1 MVNYCCDLCRSLC
14 CVWSGESQEPLSVP
28 WNANK
33 SVTVII
39 SVFIKL
45 EAKKATCAVLTK
57 QIENIMYIF
66 YCGTEKPADTK

>member
-45 EAKKATCAVLTK
+45 EDEKATFVDLTK

-66 YCGTEKPADTK
+66 YCCTVGRVDTK